1 MAEFYNYVK
10 RDYTDAPDWAS
21 VTKEISDELTEI
33 SKARVEKRAEIEK
46 STQETVN
53 ALNQQE
59 MGANQTLNQMVL
71 DGSREATSY
80 LLAQNKLLKQNK
92 IKPEQYMTAKQAQ
105 LDDWNTLSGSVK
117 TWQQDYSEYTTRME
131 EDKSAGM
138 EQSMAEWNESFGN
151 VSNKSIVV
159 NPTNGRLYVT
169 TKNEDGSISK
179 DPKDMVTVNA
189 LNNRMKDRIDKYDI
203 NGAVQKQV
211 SQLGQI
217 LKVVNKDGI
226 MTADDVRGNPRFEEA
241 KPKIIKSL
249 LGTDRNITSIL
260 SDAVGGYSFTQDPN
274 MKGKTDENGNEL
286 ILLKADANGLYQPDF
301 SGKVGEAQL
310 EVARDYVDEQFEMQI
325 GRKETP
331 TPTKTSS
338 SGRTKTQGETIASAK
353 FELAH
358 QIASGNQDDIDRI
371 VGDEDAGIL
380 GIELN
385 DGVWTIAFDDVLK
398 KKATFPSTGNTV
410 NDALKIYQYTA
421 GKGESAAS
429 ADVARKAWGKQGGG
443 SPEGWSADLTIDDVK
458 FSEIKDAEGGSA
470 YEKLSGILNKNNM
483 VLADVI
489 SDINNAVE
497 GFQLPGGIK
506 NDMNVSVKNNKI
518 VISSSLLDA
527 EITTDL
533 DGAPQALKTALD
545 KITKKAVAKYNQGGS
560 GGVDAF
566 GNPL

>member
-203 NGAVQKQV
+203 NGAVQNQV

-226 MTADDVRGNPRFEEA
+226 MTADDVRQNEKFIAA
-241 KPKIIKSL
+241 KPKMITAL
-249 LGTDRNITSIL
+249 LGSDRNISSIL
-260 SDAVGGYSFTQDPN
+260 SDSVGGYSFTQDPK
-274 MKGKTDENGNEL
+274 MQGKTDDNGNEL
-286 ILLKADANGLYQPDF
+286 ILLKPDANGLYQPDF
-301 SGKVGEAQL
+301 TAEQKQAAE
-310 EVARDYVDEQFEMQI
+310 DYVDDQLEMQI